1 MYKKAKKKLPL
12 KVCLYIR
19 ITTSDELFDWL
30 ICTVKTIN
38 RLIFFDILYSPLNQS
53 SALLSG
59 KLCVISCWNICIWL
73 HEFTICICKHR
84 PGKVLPFVLFN
95 IFFSFLIHQ
104 ISFRGHYGG
113 APLYCALCGTLF
125 RSLDLMALQYCSGW
139 SCFFTRI
146 SVTYAK
152 HAHNICATYAKHAR
166 NMCLTYAKHA
176 RNICIACV

>member
-1 MYKKAKKKLPL
+1 MYKKAKKELRL

-38 RLIFFDILYSPLNQS
+38 RLIFFDILYSPLDQS
-53 SALLSG
+53 SAFLSG

-113 APLYCALCGTLF
+113 APLYLYRFMWDFVSIARFDGTSILF
-125 RSLDLMALQYCSGW
+125 RMKL
-139 SCFFTRI
+139 FF
-146 SVTYAK
+146 
-152 HAHNICATYAKHAR
+152 HANQ
-166 NMCLTYAKHA
+166 
-176 RNICIACV
+176 RNIRKACA